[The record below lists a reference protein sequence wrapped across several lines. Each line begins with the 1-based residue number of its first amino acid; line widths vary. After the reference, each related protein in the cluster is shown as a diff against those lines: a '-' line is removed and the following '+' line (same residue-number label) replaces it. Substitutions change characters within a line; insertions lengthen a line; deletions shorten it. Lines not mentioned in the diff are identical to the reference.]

1 MKIALIGPFPP
12 IGGGISMFN
21 HSLSEEL
28 SIDHDLFKISF
39 SRQYPKFLFQE
50 KVKLMK

>member
-12 IGGGISMFN
+12 YRGGISMFN

-28 SIDHDLFKISF
+28 SINHDLFKCHSQTISKIF
-39 SRQYPKFLFQE
+39 VSRKA
-50 KVKLMK
+50 KLMK